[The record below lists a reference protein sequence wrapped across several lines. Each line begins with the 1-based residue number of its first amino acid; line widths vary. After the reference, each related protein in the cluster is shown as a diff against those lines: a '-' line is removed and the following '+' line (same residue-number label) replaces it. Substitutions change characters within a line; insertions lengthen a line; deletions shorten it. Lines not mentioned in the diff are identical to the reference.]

1 MKGKFS
7 AKGLYL
13 LTSWAPI
20 EYGNTSFCSLIMVS
34 LLLPPLLDGPAHKC
48 ADWGTTCNMVGSFKD
63 VHAIRGLKN
72 TEFLL
77 QVRRK
82 IRFYEHKL
90 IRFWA
95 NNIIIKTL
103 RGFHLYLC
111 NLCNLIYSII
121 ALFPDAVELKWQ
133 LKWLNQYSFNFAG
146 PQEEASCFK

>member
-1 MKGKFS
+1 MHVRRGPSVFNTILNHTILGIVLNGAPCNFFVIIHCAMKGKFS
-7 AKGLYL
+7 AKGLDL

-63 VHAIRGLKN
+63 VPAITGWKILS
-72 TEFLL
+72 FLL
-77 QVRRK
+77 RFRRK

-111 NLCNLIYSII
+111 NLCI
-121 ALFPDAVELKWQ
+121 AIW
-133 LKWLNQYSFNFAG
+133 
-146 PQEEASCFK
+146 